1 MREIV
6 LGLVSTVSEGA
17 CLCFVHDGST
27 HSLAARRLNVI
38 IPRLWRH
45 CEVLC
50 LGTGW
55 IWWCDL
61 DRSCLRGRA
70 KSRHRERQGCTW
82 TPETVGNLVL
92 ACFPGSKAVFATHTA
107 VVSRGKRRGKVQ
119 GSGIWDLGFGD
130 QLGLTSL
137 SVVTARLSRV
147 LHACTSWR
155 REGGGSS
162 MRNAFCDPHLT
173 AGWREFAREFPCPP
187 S

>member
-61 DRSCLRGRA
+61 DRSCLRERA
-70 KSRHRERQGCTW
+70 KCRHRERQGCTW

-119 GSGIWDLGFGD
+119 GSGIWGSAGSHLALCGHRATVTSSARMH
-130 QLGLTSL
+130 QLAQRRWRILDAKCLLRSA
-137 SVVTARLSRV
+137 SYSRL
-147 LHACTSWR
+147 
-155 REGGGSS
+155 
-162 MRNAFCDPHLT
+162 
-173 AGWREFAREFPCPP
+173 AGIPKRLPLPP